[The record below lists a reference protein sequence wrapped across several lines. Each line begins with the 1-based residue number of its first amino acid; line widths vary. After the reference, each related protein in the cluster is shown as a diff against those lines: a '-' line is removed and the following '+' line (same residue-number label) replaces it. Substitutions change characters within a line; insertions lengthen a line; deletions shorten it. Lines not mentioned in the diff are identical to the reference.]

1 MTNISMGKLLNK
13 NFLVRTISGAIYVS
27 LILGAL
33 LVQTQWLLFSLFLF
47 CTVAGIIEY
56 NLLSKV
62 NRDRTFT
69 TVLDCC
75 AGVWLLYASMQ
86 YGSGTFGTEVFT
98 PYAAYLL
105 YVLARSVFHEPNN
118 LYRNVGNSLISQL
131 LIALPFSLGG
141 YMTVKNGEFNGTFLL
156 GLYLLTWINDT
167 GAYIVGVSFGKH
179 KMIPSISPKKSYEGL
194 LGGIVFTVVL
204 AAFLPS
210 FLETYRVQSPW
221 FMSLFGVAIASM
233 ATIGDLFESV
243 LKRNAG
249 VKDSGSII
257 PGHGGILDRSDSLLF
272 VIPTAF
278 VLMEIFW

>member
-1 MTNISMGKLLNK
+1 
-13 NFLVRTISGAIYVS
+13 
-27 LILGAL
+27 
-33 LVQTQWLLFSLFLF
+33 
-47 CTVAGIIEY
+47 
-56 NLLSKV
+56 
-62 NRDRTFT
+62 
-69 TVLDCC
+69 
-75 AGVWLLYASMQ
+75 
-86 YGSGTFGTEVFT
+86 
-98 PYAAYLL
+98 
-105 YVLARSVFHEPNN
+105 
-118 LYRNVGNSLISQL
+118 
-131 LIALPFSLGG
+131 
-141 YMTVKNGEFNGTFLL
+141 MTVKNGEFNGTFLL